1 MIKFLTIF
9 VIIFAIC
16 GCQNGNKERTLDE
29 ILSSDSYIIVDVR
42 TKEEYNNSHVVG
54 SINIPYDEID
64 NTLLNKILKENDNAN
79 IYNKCVKYISVRLRS
94 KKEIIDYL
102 KKLNIDNT
110 ADIVDK
116 LTKNNLIND
125 EVFTKAFIKDKINFT
140 SYGPYRIR
148 QELNKYNIDNEIIDK
163 YINDIYVIK
172 QILKAYEFFRTKN
185 VKVELVII
193 NEENYSYENYIR
205 DEIEGAIL
213 NSHQAFLKNTNG
225 GIFVLSKNEGEI
237 Q

>member
-1 MIKFLTIF
+1 MKIEKYESINNGQYKIYLSDGTILKINSD
-9 VIIFAIC
+9 VII
-16 GCQNGNKERTLDE
+16 
-29 ILSSDSYIIVDVR
+29 
-42 TKEEYNNSHVVG
+42 NN
-54 SINIPYDEID
+54 NLLYKKEID

-110 ADIVDK
+110 ADIIDK

-140 SYGPYRIR
+140 SYGPYKIR

-163 YINDIYVIK
+163 YIKDIDEEILIGKIDK
-172 QILKAYEFFRTKN
+172 QINKMIKSNRKYSGNILKSKIYNNLYNNGFDKDM
-185 VKVELVII
+185 II
-193 NEENYSYENYIR
+193 NVLNNYN
-205 DEIEGAIL
+205 
-213 NSHQAFLKNTNG
+213 F
-225 GIFVLSKNEGEI
+225 
-237 Q
+237 

>member
-1 MIKFLTIF
+1 MKIEKYESINNGQYKIYLSDGTILKINSD
-9 VIIFAIC
+9 VII
-16 GCQNGNKERTLDE
+16 
-29 ILSSDSYIIVDVR
+29 
-42 TKEEYNNSHVVG
+42 NN
-54 SINIPYDEID
+54 NLLYKKEID

-110 ADIVDK
+110 ADIIDK

-163 YINDIYVIK
+163 YINDIDEEILIGKVDK
-172 QILKAYEFFRTKN
+172 QINKMIKSNRKYSGNILKSKIYNNLYNNGFDKDM
-185 VKVELVII
+185 II
-193 NEENYSYENYIR
+193 N
-205 DEIEGAIL
+205 IL
-213 NSHQAFLKNTNG
+213 NNYNF
-225 GIFVLSKNEGEI
+225 
-237 Q
+237 

>member
-1 MIKFLTIF
+1 MKIEKYESINNGQYKIYLSDGTILKINSD
-9 VIIFAIC
+9 VII
-16 GCQNGNKERTLDE
+16 
-29 ILSSDSYIIVDVR
+29 
-42 TKEEYNNSHVVG
+42 NN
-54 SINIPYDEID
+54 NLLYKKEID

-102 KKLNIDNT
+102 KKSNIDNT
-110 ADIVDK
+110 TDIVDK

-163 YINDIYVIK
+163 YIKDIDEEILIDKVDK
-172 QILKAYEFFRTKN
+172 QINKMIKSNRKYSGNILKSKIYNNLYNNGFDKDM
-185 VKVELVII
+185 II
-193 NEENYSYENYIR
+193 NVLNNYN
-205 DEIEGAIL
+205 
-213 NSHQAFLKNTNG
+213 F
-225 GIFVLSKNEGEI
+225 
-237 Q
+237 

>member
-1 MIKFLTIF
+1 MKIEKYESINNGQYKIYLSDGTILKINSD
-9 VIIFAIC
+9 VII
-16 GCQNGNKERTLDE
+16 
-29 ILSSDSYIIVDVR
+29 
-42 TKEEYNNSHVVG
+42 NN
-54 SINIPYDEID
+54 NLLYKKEID

-110 ADIVDK
+110 ADIIDK
-116 LTKNNLIND
+116 LIKNNLIND

-163 YINDIYVIK
+163 YINDIDEEILIDKVDK
-172 QILKAYEFFRTKN
+172 QINKMIKSNRKYSGNILKSKIYNNLYNNGFDKDM
-185 VKVELVII
+185 II
-193 NEENYSYENYIR
+193 NVLNNYN
-205 DEIEGAIL
+205 
-213 NSHQAFLKNTNG
+213 F
-225 GIFVLSKNEGEI
+225 
-237 Q
+237 

>member
-1 MIKFLTIF
+1 MKIEKYESINNGQYKIYLSDGTILKINSD
-9 VIIFAIC
+9 VII
-16 GCQNGNKERTLDE
+16 
-29 ILSSDSYIIVDVR
+29 
-42 TKEEYNNSHVVG
+42 NN
-54 SINIPYDEID
+54 NLLYKKEID

-163 YINDIYVIK
+163 YINDIDEEILIDKVDK
-172 QILKAYEFFRTKN
+172 QINKMIKSNRKYSGNILKSKIYNNLYNNGFDKDM
-185 VKVELVII
+185 II
-193 NEENYSYENYIR
+193 NVLNNYN
-205 DEIEGAIL
+205 
-213 NSHQAFLKNTNG
+213 F
-225 GIFVLSKNEGEI
+225 
-237 Q
+237 

>member
-1 MIKFLTIF
+1 MKIEKYESINNGQYKIYLSDGTILKINSD
-9 VIIFAIC
+9 VII
-16 GCQNGNKERTLDE
+16 
-29 ILSSDSYIIVDVR
+29 
-42 TKEEYNNSHVVG
+42 NN
-54 SINIPYDEID
+54 NLLYKKEID

-110 ADIVDK
+110 ADIIDK

-140 SYGPYRIR
+140 SYGPYKIR

-163 YINDIYVIK
+163 YINDIDEEILIDKVDK
-172 QILKAYEFFRTKN
+172 QINKMIKSNRKYSGNILKSKIYNNLYNNGFDKDM
-185 VKVELVII
+185 II
-193 NEENYSYENYIR
+193 NVLNNYN
-205 DEIEGAIL
+205 
-213 NSHQAFLKNTNG
+213 F
-225 GIFVLSKNEGEI
+225 
-237 Q
+237 

>member
-1 MIKFLTIF
+1 MKIEKYESINNGQYKIYLSDGTILKINSD
-9 VIIFAIC
+9 VII
-16 GCQNGNKERTLDE
+16 
-29 ILSSDSYIIVDVR
+29 
-42 TKEEYNNSHVVG
+42 NN
-54 SINIPYDEID
+54 NLLYKKEID

-94 KKEIIDYL
+94 KKEIIDSL

-110 ADIVDK
+110 ADIIDK

-163 YINDIYVIK
+163 YIKDIDEEILIGKIDK
-172 QILKAYEFFRTKN
+172 QINKMIKSNRKYSSNILKSKIYNNLYNNGFDKDM
-185 VKVELVII
+185 II
-193 NEENYSYENYIR
+193 N
-205 DEIEGAIL
+205 IL
-213 NSHQAFLKNTNG
+213 NNYNF
-225 GIFVLSKNEGEI
+225 
-237 Q
+237 

>member
-1 MIKFLTIF
+1 MKIEKYESINNGQYKIYLSDGTILKINSD
-9 VIIFAIC
+9 VII
-16 GCQNGNKERTLDE
+16 
-29 ILSSDSYIIVDVR
+29 
-42 TKEEYNNSHVVG
+42 NN
-54 SINIPYDEID
+54 NLLYKKEID

-163 YINDIYVIK
+163 YINDIDEEILIGKVDK
-172 QILKAYEFFRTKN
+172 QINKMIKSNRKYSGNILKSKIYNNLYNNGFDKDM
-185 VKVELVII
+185 II
-193 NEENYSYENYIR
+193 NVLNNYN
-205 DEIEGAIL
+205 
-213 NSHQAFLKNTNG
+213 F
-225 GIFVLSKNEGEI
+225 
-237 Q
+237 

>member
-1 MIKFLTIF
+1 MKIEKYESINNGQYKIYLSDGTILKINSD
-9 VIIFAIC
+9 VII
-16 GCQNGNKERTLDE
+16 
-29 ILSSDSYIIVDVR
+29 
-42 TKEEYNNSHVVG
+42 NN
-54 SINIPYDEID
+54 NLLYKKEID

-110 ADIVDK
+110 ADIIGK

-163 YINDIYVIK
+163 YINDIDEEILIDKVDK
-172 QILKAYEFFRTKN
+172 QINKMIKGNRKYSSNILKSKIYNNLYNNGFDKDM
-185 VKVELVII
+185 II
-193 NEENYSYENYIR
+193 NVLNNYN
-205 DEIEGAIL
+205 
-213 NSHQAFLKNTNG
+213 F
-225 GIFVLSKNEGEI
+225 
-237 Q
+237 

>member
-1 MIKFLTIF
+1 MKIEKYESINNGQYKIYLSDGTILKINSD
-9 VIIFAIC
+9 VII
-16 GCQNGNKERTLDE
+16 
-29 ILSSDSYIIVDVR
+29 
-42 TKEEYNNSHVVG
+42 NN
-54 SINIPYDEID
+54 NLLYKKEID

-110 ADIVDK
+110 ADIIDK

-125 EVFTKAFIKDKINFT
+125 EVFTKAFVKDKINFT

-163 YINDIYVIK
+163 YINDIDEEILIDKVDK
-172 QILKAYEFFRTKN
+172 QINKMIKSNRKYSGNILKSKIYNNLYNNGFDKDM
-185 VKVELVII
+185 II
-193 NEENYSYENYIR
+193 NVLNNYN
-205 DEIEGAIL
+205 
-213 NSHQAFLKNTNG
+213 F
-225 GIFVLSKNEGEI
+225 
-237 Q
+237 

>member
-1 MIKFLTIF
+1 MKIEKYESINNGQYKIYLSDGTILKINSD
-9 VIIFAIC
+9 VII
-16 GCQNGNKERTLDE
+16 
-29 ILSSDSYIIVDVR
+29 
-42 TKEEYNNSHVVG
+42 NN
-54 SINIPYDEID
+54 NLLYKKEID

-79 IYNKCVKYISVRLRS
+79 IYNKCVKYISARLRS

-110 ADIVDK
+110 ADIIDK

-163 YINDIYVIK
+163 YIKDIDEEILIGKIDK
-172 QILKAYEFFRTKN
+172 QINKMIKSNRKYSSNILKSKIYNNLYNNGFDKDM
-185 VKVELVII
+185 II
-193 NEENYSYENYIR
+193 N
-205 DEIEGAIL
+205 IL
-213 NSHQAFLKNTNG
+213 NNYNF
-225 GIFVLSKNEGEI
+225 
-237 Q
+237 

>member
-1 MIKFLTIF
+1 MKIEKYESINNGQYKIYLSDGTILKINSD
-9 VIIFAIC
+9 VII
-16 GCQNGNKERTLDE
+16 
-29 ILSSDSYIIVDVR
+29 
-42 TKEEYNNSHVVG
+42 NN
-54 SINIPYDEID
+54 NLLYKKEID

-110 ADIVDK
+110 ADIIDK

-125 EVFTKAFIKDKINFT
+125 ELFTKAFIKDKINFT

-163 YINDIYVIK
+163 YINDIDEEILIDKVDK
-172 QILKAYEFFRTKN
+172 QINKMIKSNRKYSGNILKSKIYNNLYNNGFDKDM
-185 VKVELVII
+185 II
-193 NEENYSYENYIR
+193 NVLNNYN
-205 DEIEGAIL
+205 
-213 NSHQAFLKNTNG
+213 F
-225 GIFVLSKNEGEI
+225 
-237 Q
+237 

>member
-1 MIKFLTIF
+1 MKIEKYESINNGQYKIYLSDGTILKINSD
-9 VIIFAIC
+9 VII
-16 GCQNGNKERTLDE
+16 
-29 ILSSDSYIIVDVR
+29 
-42 TKEEYNNSHVVG
+42 NN
-54 SINIPYDEID
+54 NLLYKKKID

-110 ADIVDK
+110 ADIIDK

-163 YINDIYVIK
+163 YINDIDEEILIDKVDK
-172 QILKAYEFFRTKN
+172 QINKMIKSNRKYSGNILKTKIYN
-185 VKVELVII
+185 NLYNNGFDKDMII
-193 NEENYSYENYIR
+193 NVLNNYN
-205 DEIEGAIL
+205 
-213 NSHQAFLKNTNG
+213 F
-225 GIFVLSKNEGEI
+225 
-237 Q
+237 

>member
-1 MIKFLTIF
+1 MKIEKYESINNGQYKIYLSDGTILKINSD
-9 VIIFAIC
+9 VII
-16 GCQNGNKERTLDE
+16 
-29 ILSSDSYIIVDVR
+29 
-42 TKEEYNNSHVVG
+42 NN
-54 SINIPYDEID
+54 NLLYKKEID

-110 ADIVDK
+110 ADIIDK

-163 YINDIYVIK
+163 YINDIDEEILIDKVDK
-172 QILKAYEFFRTKN
+172 QINKMIKSNRKNSGNILKSKIYNNLYNNGFDKDM
-185 VKVELVII
+185 II
-193 NEENYSYENYIR
+193 NVLNNYN
-205 DEIEGAIL
+205 
-213 NSHQAFLKNTNG
+213 F
-225 GIFVLSKNEGEI
+225 
-237 Q
+237 

>member
-1 MIKFLTIF
+1 MKIEKYESINNGQYKIYLSDGTILKINSD
-9 VIIFAIC
+9 VII
-16 GCQNGNKERTLDE
+16 
-29 ILSSDSYIIVDVR
+29 
-42 TKEEYNNSHVVG
+42 NN
-54 SINIPYDEID
+54 NLLYKKEID

-110 ADIVDK
+110 ADIIDK

-163 YINDIYVIK
+163 YINDIDEEILIDKIDK
-172 QILKAYEFFRTKN
+172 QINKMIKSNRKYSGNILKSKIYNNLYNNGFDKDM
-185 VKVELVII
+185 II
-193 NEENYSYENYIR
+193 N
-205 DEIEGAIL
+205 IL
-213 NSHQAFLKNTNG
+213 NNYNF
-225 GIFVLSKNEGEI
+225 
-237 Q
+237 

>member
-1 MIKFLTIF
+1 MKIEKYESINNGQYKIYLSDGTILKINSD
-9 VIIFAIC
+9 VII
-16 GCQNGNKERTLDE
+16 
-29 ILSSDSYIIVDVR
+29 
-42 TKEEYNNSHVVG
+42 NN
-54 SINIPYDEID
+54 NLLYKKEID

-163 YINDIYVIK
+163 YINDIDEEILIDKVDK
-172 QILKAYEFFRTKN
+172 QINKMIKSNRKYSGNILKSKIYNNLYNNGFDKDM
-185 VKVELVII
+185 II
-193 NEENYSYENYIR
+193 N
-205 DEIEGAIL
+205 IL
-213 NSHQAFLKNTNG
+213 NNYNF
-225 GIFVLSKNEGEI
+225 
-237 Q
+237 

>member
-1 MIKFLTIF
+1 MKIEKYESINNGQYKIYLSDGTILKINSD
-9 VIIFAIC
+9 VII
-16 GCQNGNKERTLDE
+16 
-29 ILSSDSYIIVDVR
+29 
-42 TKEEYNNSHVVG
+42 NN
-54 SINIPYDEID
+54 NLLYKKEID

-102 KKLNIDNT
+102 KKSNIDNT
-110 ADIVDK
+110 ADIIDK

-163 YINDIYVIK
+163 YINDIDEEILIDKVDK
-172 QILKAYEFFRTKN
+172 QINKMIKSNRKYSGNILKSKIYNNLYNNGFDKDM
-185 VKVELVII
+185 II
-193 NEENYSYENYIR
+193 NVLNNYN
-205 DEIEGAIL
+205 
-213 NSHQAFLKNTNG
+213 F
-225 GIFVLSKNEGEI
+225 
-237 Q
+237 

>member
-1 MIKFLTIF
+1 MKIEKYESINNGQYKIYLSDGTILKINSD
-9 VIIFAIC
+9 VII
-16 GCQNGNKERTLDE
+16 
-29 ILSSDSYIIVDVR
+29 
-42 TKEEYNNSHVVG
+42 NN
-54 SINIPYDEID
+54 NLLYKKEID

-110 ADIVDK
+110 ADIIDK

-163 YINDIYVIK
+163 YINDIDEEILLDKVDK
-172 QILKAYEFFRTKN
+172 QINKMIKSNRKYSGNILKSKIYNNLYNNGFDKDM
-185 VKVELVII
+185 II
-193 NEENYSYENYIR
+193 NVLNNYN
-205 DEIEGAIL
+205 
-213 NSHQAFLKNTNG
+213 F
-225 GIFVLSKNEGEI
+225 
-237 Q
+237 

>member
-1 MIKFLTIF
+1 MKIEKYESINNGQYKIYLSDGTILKINSD
-9 VIIFAIC
+9 VII
-16 GCQNGNKERTLDE
+16 
-29 ILSSDSYIIVDVR
+29 
-42 TKEEYNNSHVVG
+42 NN
-54 SINIPYDEID
+54 NLLYKKEID

-110 ADIVDK
+110 ADVIDK

-163 YINDIYVIK
+163 YIKDIDEEILIGKIDK
-172 QILKAYEFFRTKN
+172 QINKMIKSNRKYSSNILKSKIYNNLYNNGFDKDM
-185 VKVELVII
+185 II
-193 NEENYSYENYIR
+193 NVLNNYN
-205 DEIEGAIL
+205 
-213 NSHQAFLKNTNG
+213 F
-225 GIFVLSKNEGEI
+225 
-237 Q
+237 

>member
-1 MIKFLTIF
+1 MKIEKYESINNGQYKIYLSDGTILKINSD
-9 VIIFAIC
+9 VII
-16 GCQNGNKERTLDE
+16 
-29 ILSSDSYIIVDVR
+29 
-42 TKEEYNNSHVVG
+42 NN
-54 SINIPYDEID
+54 NLLYKKEID

-110 ADIVDK
+110 ADIIDK

-148 QELNKYNIDNEIIDK
+148 QELNKYNIDNEIKEKNIKDIDEEILIGKIDK
-163 YINDIYVIK
+163 QINKMIK
-172 QILKAYEFFRTKN
+172 SNRKYSSNILKSKIYNNLYNNGFDKDM
-185 VKVELVII
+185 II
-193 NEENYSYENYIR
+193 N
-205 DEIEGAIL
+205 IL
-213 NSHQAFLKNTNG
+213 NNYNF
-225 GIFVLSKNEGEI
+225 
-237 Q
+237 

>member
-1 MIKFLTIF
+1 MKIEKYESINNGQYKIYLSDGTILKINSD
-9 VIIFAIC
+9 VII
-16 GCQNGNKERTLDE
+16 
-29 ILSSDSYIIVDVR
+29 
-42 TKEEYNNSHVVG
+42 NN
-54 SINIPYDEID
+54 NLLYKKEID

-110 ADIVDK
+110 ADIIDK

-163 YINDIYVIK
+163 HIKDIDEEILIGKIDK
-172 QILKAYEFFRTKN
+172 QINKMIKSNRKYSSNILKSKIYNNLYNNGFDKDM
-185 VKVELVII
+185 II
-193 NEENYSYENYIR
+193 N
-205 DEIEGAIL
+205 IL
-213 NSHQAFLKNTNG
+213 NNYNF
-225 GIFVLSKNEGEI
+225 
-237 Q
+237 

>member
-1 MIKFLTIF
+1 MKIEKYESINNGQYKIYLSDGTILKINSD
-9 VIIFAIC
+9 VII
-16 GCQNGNKERTLDE
+16 
-29 ILSSDSYIIVDVR
+29 
-42 TKEEYNNSHVVG
+42 NN
-54 SINIPYDEID
+54 NLLYKKEID

-110 ADIVDK
+110 ADIIDK

-163 YINDIYVIK
+163 YIKDIDEEILVGKIDK
-172 QILKAYEFFRTKN
+172 QINKMIKSNRKYSSNILKSKIYNNLYNNGFDKDM
-185 VKVELVII
+185 II
-193 NEENYSYENYIR
+193 N
-205 DEIEGAIL
+205 IL
-213 NSHQAFLKNTNG
+213 NNYNF
-225 GIFVLSKNEGEI
+225 
-237 Q
+237 

>member
-1 MIKFLTIF
+1 MKIEKYESINNGQYKIYLSDGTILKINSD
-9 VIIFAIC
+9 VII
-16 GCQNGNKERTLDE
+16 
-29 ILSSDSYIIVDVR
+29 
-42 TKEEYNNSHVVG
+42 NN
-54 SINIPYDEID
+54 NLLYKKEID

-110 ADIVDK
+110 ADIIGK

-163 YINDIYVIK
+163 YIKDIDEEILIGKIDK
-172 QILKAYEFFRTKN
+172 QINKMIKSNRKYSSNILKSKIYNNLYNNGFDKDM
-185 VKVELVII
+185 II
-193 NEENYSYENYIR
+193 NVLNNYN
-205 DEIEGAIL
+205 
-213 NSHQAFLKNTNG
+213 F
-225 GIFVLSKNEGEI
+225 
-237 Q
+237 

>member
-1 MIKFLTIF
+1 MKIEKYESINNGQYKIYLSDGTIIKINSD
-9 VIIFAIC
+9 VII
-16 GCQNGNKERTLDE
+16 
-29 ILSSDSYIIVDVR
+29 
-42 TKEEYNNSHVVG
+42 NN
-54 SINIPYDEID
+54 NLLYKKEID

-110 ADIVDK
+110 ADIIDK

-163 YINDIYVIK
+163 YIKDIDEEILIGKIDK
-172 QILKAYEFFRTKN
+172 QINKMIKSNRKYSSNILKSKIYNNLYNNGFDKDM
-185 VKVELVII
+185 II
-193 NEENYSYENYIR
+193 N
-205 DEIEGAIL
+205 IL
-213 NSHQAFLKNTNG
+213 NNYNF
-225 GIFVLSKNEGEI
+225 
-237 Q
+237 

>member
-1 MIKFLTIF
+1 MKIEKYESINNGQYKIYLSDGTILKINSD
-9 VIIFAIC
+9 VII
-16 GCQNGNKERTLDE
+16 
-29 ILSSDSYIIVDVR
+29 
-42 TKEEYNNSHVVG
+42 NN
-54 SINIPYDEID
+54 NLLYKKEID

-110 ADIVDK
+110 ADIIDK

-163 YINDIYVIK
+163 YIKDIDEEILIGKVDK
-172 QILKAYEFFRTKN
+172 QINKMIKSNRKYSGNILKSKIYNNLYNNGFDKDM
-185 VKVELVII
+185 II
-193 NEENYSYENYIR
+193 NVLNNYN
-205 DEIEGAIL
+205 
-213 NSHQAFLKNTNG
+213 F
-225 GIFVLSKNEGEI
+225 
-237 Q
+237 

>member
-1 MIKFLTIF
+1 MKIEKYESINNGQYKIYLSDGTIIKINSD
-9 VIIFAIC
+9 VII
-16 GCQNGNKERTLDE
+16 
-29 ILSSDSYIIVDVR
+29 
-42 TKEEYNNSHVVG
+42 NN
-54 SINIPYDEID
+54 NLLYKKEID

-110 ADIVDK
+110 ADIIDK

-163 YINDIYVIK
+163 YINDIDEEILIDKVDK
-172 QILKAYEFFRTKN
+172 QINKMIKSNRKYSGNILKSKIYNNLYNNGFDKDM
-185 VKVELVII
+185 II
-193 NEENYSYENYIR
+193 N
-205 DEIEGAIL
+205 IL
-213 NSHQAFLKNTNG
+213 NNYNF
-225 GIFVLSKNEGEI
+225 
-237 Q
+237 

>member
-1 MIKFLTIF
+1 MKIEKYESINNGQYKIYLSDGTILKINSD
-9 VIIFAIC
+9 VII
-16 GCQNGNKERTLDE
+16 
-29 ILSSDSYIIVDVR
+29 
-42 TKEEYNNSHVVG
+42 NN
-54 SINIPYDEID
+54 NLLYKKEID

-110 ADIVDK
+110 ADIIDK

-140 SYGPYRIR
+140 SCGPYRIR

-163 YINDIYVIK
+163 HIKDIDEEILIGKIDK
-172 QILKAYEFFRTKN
+172 QINKMIKSNRKYSSNILKSKIYNNLYNNGFDKDM
-185 VKVELVII
+185 II
-193 NEENYSYENYIR
+193 N
-205 DEIEGAIL
+205 IL
-213 NSHQAFLKNTNG
+213 NNYNF
-225 GIFVLSKNEGEI
+225 
-237 Q
+237 

>member
-1 MIKFLTIF
+1 MKIEKYESINNGQYKIYLSDGTILKINSD
-9 VIIFAIC
+9 VII
-16 GCQNGNKERTLDE
+16 
-29 ILSSDSYIIVDVR
+29 
-42 TKEEYNNSHVVG
+42 NN
-54 SINIPYDEID
+54 NLLYKKEID

-102 KKLNIDNT
+102 KKSNIDNT
-110 ADIVDK
+110 ADIIDK

-163 YINDIYVIK
+163 YINDIDEETLIDKVDK
-172 QILKAYEFFRTKN
+172 QINKMIKSNRKYSGNILKSKIYNNLYNNGFDKDM
-185 VKVELVII
+185 II
-193 NEENYSYENYIR
+193 NVLNNYN
-205 DEIEGAIL
+205 
-213 NSHQAFLKNTNG
+213 F
-225 GIFVLSKNEGEI
+225 
-237 Q
+237 

>member
-1 MIKFLTIF
+1 MKIEKYESINNEQYKIYLSDGTILKINSD
-9 VIIFAIC
+9 VII
-16 GCQNGNKERTLDE
+16 
-29 ILSSDSYIIVDVR
+29 
-42 TKEEYNNSHVVG
+42 NN
-54 SINIPYDEID
+54 NLLYKKEID

-110 ADIVDK
+110 ADIIDK

-163 YINDIYVIK
+163 YIKDIDEEILIGKIDK
-172 QILKAYEFFRTKN
+172 QINKMIKSNRKYSSNILKSKIYNNLYNNGFDKDM
-185 VKVELVII
+185 II
-193 NEENYSYENYIR
+193 N
-205 DEIEGAIL
+205 IL
-213 NSHQAFLKNTNG
+213 NNYNF
-225 GIFVLSKNEGEI
+225 
-237 Q
+237 

>member
-1 MIKFLTIF
+1 MKIEKYESINNGQYKIYLSDGTILKINSD
-9 VIIFAIC
+9 VII
-16 GCQNGNKERTLDE
+16 
-29 ILSSDSYIIVDVR
+29 
-42 TKEEYNNSHVVG
+42 NN
-54 SINIPYDEID
+54 NLLYKKEID

-110 ADIVDK
+110 ADIIDK

-163 YINDIYVIK
+163 YIKDIDEEILIGKIDK
-172 QILKAYEFFRTKN
+172 QINKIFKSNRKYSSNILKSKIYNNLYNNGFDKDM
-185 VKVELVII
+185 II
-193 NEENYSYENYIR
+193 N
-205 DEIEGAIL
+205 IL
-213 NSHQAFLKNTNG
+213 NNYNF
-225 GIFVLSKNEGEI
+225 
-237 Q
+237 

>member
-1 MIKFLTIF
+1 MKIEKYESINNGQYKIYLSDGTIIKINSD
-9 VIIFAIC
+9 VII
-16 GCQNGNKERTLDE
+16 
-29 ILSSDSYIIVDVR
+29 
-42 TKEEYNNSHVVG
+42 NN
-54 SINIPYDEID
+54 NLLYKKEID

-110 ADIVDK
+110 ADIIDK

-163 YINDIYVIK
+163 YINDIDEEILIGKIDK
-172 QILKAYEFFRTKN
+172 QINKMIKSNRKYSGNILKSKIYNNLYNNGFDKDM
-185 VKVELVII
+185 II
-193 NEENYSYENYIR
+193 NVLNNYN
-205 DEIEGAIL
+205 
-213 NSHQAFLKNTNG
+213 F
-225 GIFVLSKNEGEI
+225 
-237 Q
+237 

>member
-1 MIKFLTIF
+1 MKIEKYESINNGQYKIYLSDGTILKINSD
-9 VIIFAIC
+9 VII
-16 GCQNGNKERTLDE
+16 
-29 ILSSDSYIIVDVR
+29 
-42 TKEEYNNSHVVG
+42 NN
-54 SINIPYDEID
+54 NLLYKKEID

-110 ADIVDK
+110 ADIIDK

-163 YINDIYVIK
+163 YIKDIDEEILIDKVDK
-172 QILKAYEFFRTKN
+172 QINKMIKSNRKYSSNILKSKIYNNLYNNGFDKDM
-185 VKVELVII
+185 II
-193 NEENYSYENYIR
+193 N
-205 DEIEGAIL
+205 IL
-213 NSHQAFLKNTNG
+213 NNYNF
-225 GIFVLSKNEGEI
+225 
-237 Q
+237 

>member
-1 MIKFLTIF
+1 MKIEKYESINNGQYKIYLSDGTILKINSD
-9 VIIFAIC
+9 VII
-16 GCQNGNKERTLDE
+16 
-29 ILSSDSYIIVDVR
+29 
-42 TKEEYNNSHVVG
+42 NN
-54 SINIPYDEID
+54 NLLYKKEID

-110 ADIVDK
+110 ADIIDK

-163 YINDIYVIK
+163 YIKDIDEEILIGKIDK
-172 QILKAYEFFRTKN
+172 QINKMIKSNRKYSGNILKSKIYNNLYNNGFDKDM
-185 VKVELVII
+185 II
-193 NEENYSYENYIR
+193 N
-205 DEIEGAIL
+205 IL
-213 NSHQAFLKNTNG
+213 NNYNF
-225 GIFVLSKNEGEI
+225 
-237 Q
+237 

>member
-1 MIKFLTIF
+1 MKIEKYESINNGQYKIYLSDGTILKINSD
-9 VIIFAIC
+9 VII
-16 GCQNGNKERTLDE
+16 
-29 ILSSDSYIIVDVR
+29 
-42 TKEEYNNSHVVG
+42 NN
-54 SINIPYDEID
+54 NLLYKKEID

-110 ADIVDK
+110 ADIIDK

-163 YINDIYVIK
+163 YIHDIDEEILIDKVDK
-172 QILKAYEFFRTKN
+172 QINKMIKSNRKYSGNILKSKIYNNLYNNGFDKDM
-185 VKVELVII
+185 II
-193 NEENYSYENYIR
+193 NVLNNYN
-205 DEIEGAIL
+205 
-213 NSHQAFLKNTNG
+213 F
-225 GIFVLSKNEGEI
+225 
-237 Q
+237 

>member
-1 MIKFLTIF
+1 MKIEKYESINNGQYKIYLSDGTIIKINSD
-9 VIIFAIC
+9 VII
-16 GCQNGNKERTLDE
+16 
-29 ILSSDSYIIVDVR
+29 
-42 TKEEYNNSHVVG
+42 NN
-54 SINIPYDEID
+54 NLLYKKEID

-110 ADIVDK
+110 ADIIDK

-163 YINDIYVIK
+163 YINDIDEEILIGKIDK
-172 QILKAYEFFRTKN
+172 QINKMIKSNRKYSGNILKSKIYNNLYNNGFDKDM
-185 VKVELVII
+185 II
-193 NEENYSYENYIR
+193 N
-205 DEIEGAIL
+205 IL
-213 NSHQAFLKNTNG
+213 NNYNF
-225 GIFVLSKNEGEI
+225 
-237 Q
+237 

>member
-1 MIKFLTIF
+1 MKIEKYESINNGQYKIYLSDGTILKINSD
-9 VIIFAIC
+9 VII
-16 GCQNGNKERTLDE
+16 
-29 ILSSDSYIIVDVR
+29 
-42 TKEEYNNSHVVG
+42 NN
-54 SINIPYDEID
+54 NLLYKKEID

-102 KKLNIDNT
+102 KKSNIDNT
-110 ADIVDK
+110 ADIIDK

-163 YINDIYVIK
+163 YIKDIDEEILIGKIDK
-172 QILKAYEFFRTKN
+172 QINKMIKSNRKYSSNILKSKIYNNLYNNGFDKDM
-185 VKVELVII
+185 II
-193 NEENYSYENYIR
+193 N
-205 DEIEGAIL
+205 IL
-213 NSHQAFLKNTNG
+213 NNYNF
-225 GIFVLSKNEGEI
+225 
-237 Q
+237 

>member
-1 MIKFLTIF
+1 MKIEKYELINNGQYKIYLSDGTILKINSD
-9 VIIFAIC
+9 VII
-16 GCQNGNKERTLDE
+16 
-29 ILSSDSYIIVDVR
+29 
-42 TKEEYNNSHVVG
+42 NN
-54 SINIPYDEID
+54 NLLYKKEID

-110 ADIVDK
+110 ADIIDK

-163 YINDIYVIK
+163 YIKDIDEEILIGKIDK
-172 QILKAYEFFRTKN
+172 QINKMIKSNRKYSGNILKSKIYNNLYNNGFDKDM
-185 VKVELVII
+185 II
-193 NEENYSYENYIR
+193 NVLNNYN
-205 DEIEGAIL
+205 
-213 NSHQAFLKNTNG
+213 F
-225 GIFVLSKNEGEI
+225 
-237 Q
+237 